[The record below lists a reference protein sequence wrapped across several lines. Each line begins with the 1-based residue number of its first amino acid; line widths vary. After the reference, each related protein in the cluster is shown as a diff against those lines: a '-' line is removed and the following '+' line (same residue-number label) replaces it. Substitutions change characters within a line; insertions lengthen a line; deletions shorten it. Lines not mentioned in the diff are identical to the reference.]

1 MTNRYHGC
9 GFFIKIQFSEIK
21 REGREN
27 KRKKAK
33 KDQSLETFA
42 I

>member
-21 REGREN
+21 REGKTRE
-27 KRKKAK
+27 KRQKRIKVF
-33 KDQSLETFA
+33 ETFA